1 MNRSSTND
9 DTKVVKTELNT
20 TEYARFRRLAQD
32 EGKSLKEM
40 LRPAAAEYI
49 DAHAELD
56 PSDPFFAVADEMAAL
71 NEGRCG
77 VSLAPD
83 EVTTNSMSARMGMRM
98 SDRNGSTTI
107 SPEFRPPR
115 QSASHSSST

>member
-9 DTKVVKTELNT
+9 DTKVVQTELNS

-40 LRPAAAEYI
+40 LREAAAEYI
-49 DAHAELD
+49 DAHAEPD
-56 PSDPFFAVADEMAAL
+56 PSDPLFAVADEMAAL

-77 VSLAPD
+77 ESLAPGELD
-83 EVTTNSMSARMGMRM
+83 DALYE
-98 SDRNGSTTI
+98 
-107 SPEFRPPR
+107 RPYGNENER
-115 QSASHSSST
+115 